1 MTATTTRE
9 NAWETLGNPTTGSSA
24 EQVLRETGLAGWNV
38 RKTKLTTKVGA
49 QSLEVPGKFAVVR
62 DIPQASSTG
71 DGSKDLTV
79 LGVVGNHYHPV
90 QNEELA
96 GFMDTLVDE
105 AGAHYD
111 AAGSLAGGK
120 RVFVS
125 MKLPDGIQVGGIDP
139 VDLYLTAFNSNDGQ
153 SSFSFVITP
162 VRTWCAN
169 MQAVA
174 TKEALG
180 SFKVR
185 HTPGG
190 ATAKVQEARLALSM
204 TFKYQ
209 EEFQHE
215 AEALIAQSY
224 TDQQFS
230 RLTASLF
237 PTPEGATD
245 RRRENVAVH
254 RTALSQLFR
263 ESDTA
268 ENIRGTR
275 WAAFQAV
282 TEYTDHIIA
291 KQGVAGDALRV
302 KRATEAINPRS
313 THSQLK
319 DRAYKLLTARK

>member
-1 MTATTTRE
+1 MTGTTTRE
-9 NAWETLGNPTTGSSA
+9 NAWQTLGNPTTGSTA
-24 EQVLRETGLAGWNV
+24 EEVLRETGLAGWNV
-38 RKTKLTTKVGA
+38 RKNKLTTTVGGK
-49 QSLEVPGKFAVVR
+49 SLEVPGKFAVIR
-62 DIPQASSTG
+62 DIPAKAETG
-71 DGSKDLTV
+71 DGSEDLRI

-105 AGAHYD
+105 AGANYD
-111 AAGSLAGGK
+111 RAGSLAGGR

-125 MKLPDGIQVGGIDP
+125 MKLPDSIQVGGIDP

-180 SFKVR
+180 AFKVR

-190 ATAKVQEARLALSM
+190 ASAKVQEARLALSM

-209 EEFQHE
+209 AEFERE
-215 AEALIAQSY
+215 AQALMAQSY

-237 PTPEGATD
+237 PTPDNATD
-245 RRRENVAVH
+245 KRKENVAVH
-254 RTALSQLFR
+254 RSNLSSLFR

-282 TEYTDHIIA
+282 TEYTDHIVA
-291 KQGVAGDALRV
+291 KQGVAGEALRV

-313 THSQLK
+313 NHSLLK
-319 DRAYKLLTARK
+319 ARAYQLLTK